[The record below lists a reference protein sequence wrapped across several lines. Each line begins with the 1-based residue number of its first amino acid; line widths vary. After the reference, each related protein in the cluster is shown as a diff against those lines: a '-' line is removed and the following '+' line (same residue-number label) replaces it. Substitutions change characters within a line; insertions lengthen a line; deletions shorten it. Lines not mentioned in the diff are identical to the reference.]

1 MFKILIAEDDRELRQ
16 LFAHVLTKNGY
27 TVLGVSNGEEA
38 LDALEQSYYDLI
50 VSDIM
55 MPKMDGY
62 AATRQIRTL
71 PSDVANVPIVA
82 MTANAFEEDK
92 QKTIRAGMNAHI
104 AKPIE
109 AGRLMETLSHILT

>member
-1 MFKILIAEDDRELRQ
+1 MQDAGFTVDTADDGDVAVERLQDSKQGEFDL
-16 LFAHVLTKNGY
+16 VLMNI
-27 TVLGVSNGEEA
+27 
-38 LDALEQSYYDLI
+38 Q
-50 VSDIM
+50 

-82 MTANAFEEDK
+82 MTANAFDEDK
-92 QKTIRAGMNAHI
+92 QKTIRAGMNARI

>member
-1 MFKILIAEDDRELRQ
+1 MQDAGFTVDTADDGDVAVERLQDSKQGEFDL
-16 LFAHVLTKNGY
+16 VLM
-27 TVLGVSNGEEA
+27 
-38 LDALEQSYYDLI
+38 
-50 VSDIM
+50 DIQ

-92 QKTIRAGMNAHI
+92 QKAIRAGMNARI

>member
-1 MFKILIAEDDRELRQ
+1 M
-16 LFAHVLTKNGY
+16 
-27 TVLGVSNGEEA
+27 
-38 LDALEQSYYDLI
+38 
-50 VSDIM
+50 DIQ

-92 QKTIRAGMNAHI
+92 QKAIRAGMNAHI

>member
-1 MFKILIAEDDRELRQ
+1 MQDAGFTVDTADDGDVAVERLQDSKQGEFDL
-16 LFAHVLTKNGY
+16 VLM
-27 TVLGVSNGEEA
+27 
-38 LDALEQSYYDLI
+38 
-50 VSDIM
+50 DIQ

-92 QKTIRAGMNAHI
+92 QKAIRAGMNAHI

>member
-1 MFKILIAEDDRELRQ
+1 MQDSKQGEFDL
-16 LFAHVLTKNGY
+16 VLM
-27 TVLGVSNGEEA
+27 
-38 LDALEQSYYDLI
+38 
-50 VSDIM
+50 DIQ

-92 QKTIRAGMNAHI
+92 QKAIRAGMNARI

>member
-1 MFKILIAEDDRELRQ
+1 MQDAGFTVDTADDGDVAVERLQDSKQGEFDL
-16 LFAHVLTKNGY
+16 VLM
-27 TVLGVSNGEEA
+27 
-38 LDALEQSYYDLI
+38 
-50 VSDIM
+50 DIQ

-92 QKTIRAGMNAHI
+92 QKAIRAGVNAHI